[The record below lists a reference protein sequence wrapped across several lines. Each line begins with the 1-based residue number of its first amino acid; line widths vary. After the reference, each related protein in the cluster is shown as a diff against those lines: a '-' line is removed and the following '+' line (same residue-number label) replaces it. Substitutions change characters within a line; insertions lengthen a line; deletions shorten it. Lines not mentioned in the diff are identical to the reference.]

1 MTGTPKQA
9 ASIGD
14 AGDGSPPDLCRQP
27 AQQAVALLRRGAV
40 SPVEMV
46 EAALARIAAVD
57 HAINAL
63 PTVCAERALQR
74 ARSLECGGSA
84 CRQERARDRGWLG
97 GLPIVVKDITDVAQ
111 VRCTFGSRLY
121 AERVP
126 VRSDIAVE
134 NLERHGAI
142 VIAKSNTPAFA
153 SSGGMGTYNDLFGVT
168 RNPWN
173 LELTCGGSS
182 GGSAAALAAG
192 EAWLATG
199 TDLGGSLRQPAA
211 FCSVVGLRPT
221 PGRVAR
227 SEPVQPDDRLCV
239 VGPMARTVA
248 DVALMLD
255 AMSGIDER
263 DPLSLPAPAVAFSTQ
278 AKPARALSRIAFS
291 PTLGLCPVSA
301 EVETLC
307 EQAVMQFAGPRTR
320 VVSDCPDLLAAKA
333 VLDTLRPAW
342 LAAHWAHLLDCDR
355 DRLDPDFA
363 ARLER
368 GRQLDP
374 ERIRDAYEQCDA
386 LSHQAVEFF
395 RRYDV
400 LATPTVP
407 VAPFPAATRKIIEID
422 GQPLLHDSDW
432 MLLTYAISLTGCPAI
447 SLPCGFTVDGRP
459 VGLQLVAAP
468 GRDGELLAAAAWLES
483 RLGISRLT
491 PLQPRSG
498 IHEKPMSLRAQ
509 S

>member
-1 MTGTPKQA
+1 M
-9 ASIGD
+9 GD
-14 AGDGSPPDLCRQP
+14 AGEGSPPDLYRLS
-27 AQQAVALLRRGAV
+27 AQQAVALLRRGEV
-40 SPVEMV
+40 SPVEMI
-46 EAALARIAAVD
+46 ESALARIEAVD

-63 PTVCAERALQR
+63 PTVCEERALQR
-74 ARSLECGGSA
+74 ARSLEYGGSA

-97 GLPIVVKDITDVAQ
+97 GLPIVVKDVTDVAQ
-111 VRCTFGSRLY
+111 VRCTFGSRIY

-126 VRSDIAVE
+126 ARSDIAIE

-153 SSGGMGTYNDLFGVT
+153 SSGGIGTYNDLFGVT
-168 RNPWN
+168 RNPWSV
-173 LELTCGGSS
+173 ELTCGGSS

-227 SEPVQPDDRLCV
+227 SEPAQPDDRLCV
-239 VGPMARTVA
+239 VGPMARTVG

-263 DPLSLPAPAVAFSTQ
+263 DPISLPAPAVAFSEQ
-278 AKPARALSRIAFS
+278 AEQACAPSRIAFS
-291 PTLGLCPVSA
+291 PTLDLCPVSA
-301 EVETLC
+301 EVAALC
-307 EQAVMQFAGPRTR
+307 EQAVMRFAGARTQIT
-320 VVSDCPDLLAAKA
+320 SDCPDLLAAKA

-342 LAAHWAHLLDCDR
+342 LAAHWAHLLDYDR
-355 DRLDPDFA
+355 DRIDAGFA
-363 ARLER
+363 ERLER
-368 GRQLDP
+368 GLQLDP
-374 ERIRDAYEQCDA
+374 ERIRDAQEQCGA
-386 LSHQAVEFF
+386 LSRRAIEFF
-395 RRYDV
+395 QHYDV
-400 LATPTVP
+400 LATPTAP
-407 VAPFPAATRKIIEID
+407 VAPFPADTQKITEID
-422 GQPLLHDSDW
+422 GRPLIDDSDW

-447 SLPCGFTVDGRP
+447 SIPCGFTDDGRP

-468 GRDGELLAAAAWLES
+468 GRDGELLAAAGWLER
-483 RLGISRLT
+483 RLQISRRT
-491 PLQPRSG
+491 PVEPRTGS
-498 IHEKPMSLRAQ
+498 HEKPMPLRAQ